1 MKALFP
7 ALLFSLFLVACS
19 PSGGGTPAGDDTT
32 ADVAGADTPEADAL
46 VDPTPPELTALL
58 LVQNPGN
65 ALSATLEFGSDDVVE
80 VALRIEGGGKTRVVT
95 FAETGTDFTLP
106 VLGLRAGTDYV
117 LTVTATNESGVS
129 TTSDPQDYTTGP
141 LPEDVF
147 PPRELLVSAPDKMQ
161 PGVTVYSTMVLWFP
175 LTFVKGLI
183 MAVDEAGEV
192 IWYHRDPGN
201 PIEAFHRMADG
212 SLLYLAGFAGALK
225 ADMMGNTIKQWDPVA
240 EWDLLGFHHD
250 AIELPDGNIVAIGV
264 EIEDIEYDD
273 PDGDGMVTYHVAGD
287 TINEFTPD
295 GELLHTWS
303 TFDLVDP
310 QFIKVDF
317 HDPFWDQFIDLEGGT
332 KDWLH
337 MNSMV
342 YDASDDSFIVS
353 LRHIDWLIKVDRQT
367 GDLIWTMGEGGD
379 FEKLDGEW
387 FYHTHSL
394 QLIEPGRIMLFD
406 NGNWRP
412 GHEWSELWSRA
423 LEFTYDE
430 EAMTWTQVW
439 EWTDDEPFYSQMVSD
454 ADRLENGNVLIAD
467 GARLKDP
474 AGDLMT
480 PSNYKWSRIVEVTDA
495 GEVVFEMEQKNF
507 SGDALGYT
515 MYRAQRW
522 PSLYPESL
530 AVEVIE

>member
-1 MKALFP
+1 MKSLIP
-7 ALLFSLFLVACS
+7 VLVLSLLLAACAG
-19 PSGGGTPAGDDTT
+19 GGGTPTVEDTVEP
-32 ADVAGADTPEADAL
+32 DVPE
-46 VDPTPPELTALL
+46 DPTPPVLSDLL

-65 ALSATLEFGSDDVVE
+65 ALSATLEFGSDDVATI
-80 VALRIEGGGKTRVVT
+80 ALRIEGAGQTRTVT
-95 FAETGTDFTLP
+95 FAEAGTEFTLP
-106 VLGLRAGTDYV
+106 ILGLRAETGYT
-117 LTVTATNESGVS
+117 LTVTATNGSGVS
-129 TTSDPQDYTTGP
+129 STSDPLDYTTGP

-147 PPRELLVSAPDKMQ
+147 PPMSTLVSKPAQMQ
-161 PGVTVYSTMVLWFP
+161 PGITVYSTMVLWFP

-183 MAVDEAGEV
+183 VAVDEAGEV
-192 IWYHRDPGN
+192 IWYHRDPEN

-212 SLLYLAGFAGALK
+212 TLLYLAGFAGAIR
-225 ADMMGNTIKQWDPVA
+225 ADMMGNVLQQWDPAA

-264 EIEDIEYDD
+264 EMKDIDYDD
-273 PDGDGMVTYHVAGD
+273 PDADGTVTYHVMGD
-287 TINEFTPD
+287 TINEFTPA

-310 QFIKVDF
+310 QFIKEDF
-317 HDPFWDQFIDLEGGT
+317 HDSFWDQFIDAEGGT

-353 LRHIDWLIKVDRQT
+353 LRHVDWLIKVDRQT
-367 GDLIWTMGEGGD
+367 GELIWTMGEGGD
-379 FEKLDGEW
+379 FEKLEGEW
-387 FYHTHSL
+387 FYHTHSV

-412 GHEWSELWSRA
+412 GYEWTELWSRA

-439 EWTDDEPFYSQMVSD
+439 EWTSDVPFFSQMVSD
-454 ADRLENGNVLIAD
+454 ADRLDNGNVLIAD
-467 GARLKDP
+467 GARVKDQ
-474 AGDLMT
+474 AQDLMN
-480 PSNYKWSRIVEVTDA
+480 PANSKWCRLLEVTDA
-495 GEVVFEMEQKNF
+495 GEVVFEMEQKDL
-507 SGDALGYT
+507 SGAVLGYT

-522 PSLYPESL
+522 PSLYPASVASEES
-530 AVEVIE
+530 E